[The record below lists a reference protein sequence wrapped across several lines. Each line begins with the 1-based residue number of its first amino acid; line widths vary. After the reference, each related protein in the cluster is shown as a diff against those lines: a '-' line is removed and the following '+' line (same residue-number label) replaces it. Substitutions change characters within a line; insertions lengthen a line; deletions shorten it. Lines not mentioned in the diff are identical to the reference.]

1 MSQKGKHV
9 KKNESSKM
17 NNVNKR
23 KRTSK
28 RKNKRNY
35 NDRDKSFKKKELL
48 NEDEKDSKK
57 VITKSDKNGN
67 KKKSSKK
74 NVFAKIVGNFS
85 KKTHTNRGNS
95 EKKKI
100 KMSPLITKICVFIVV
115 IIIVILVCVNLLNNR
130 KEENAVAQTEEQK
143 EEETIETSSAKEEPI
158 EESVDTNIQQLI
170 TQIRTENDLSV
181 DNFYFFYYNIE
192 QKKYYFYNENAYFT
206 AASTIKV
213 PVVMLYYDKIANG
226 ELSLTDTLTYG
237 SNDYEAGGGTTATDY
252 SVGQNIPISYLL
264 EQTIVNSDNTAL
276 NILIHNIGYTQCKEE
291 LAKYTD
297 IPLIED
303 FYTSNVTNCSYYYDV
318 LQYLYQNQEKYSELI
333 SYMKRSSGGMYL
345 KENLPQYEVAHK
357 YGSYSGYLHDYGIIY
372 GQNTYLIGVF
382 TKGIEN
388 ASDLIAEIGQ
398 RVVECAETPPTTNP
412 TETENVENT
421 QNTEGTEIVQET
433 E

>member
-23 KRTSK
+23 KRASK

-115 IIIVILVCVNLLNNR
+115 IIIVILVCVNLLNNS

-143 EEETIETSSAKEEPI
+143 EEN
-158 EESVDTNIQQLI
+158 VNI
-170 TQIRTENDLSV
+170 V
-181 DNFYFFYYNIE
+181 
-192 QKKYYFYNENAYFT
+192 
-206 AASTIKV
+206 
-213 PVVMLYYDKIANG
+213 
-226 ELSLTDTLTYG
+226 
-237 SNDYEAGGGTTATDY
+237 
-252 SVGQNIPISYLL
+252 
-264 EQTIVNSDNTAL
+264 
-276 NILIHNIGYTQCKEE
+276 TQCDLLDFKMYSLRDILWLKQERIKME
-291 LAKYTD
+291 LPEVVDLTAELK
-297 IPLIED
+297 
-303 FYTSNVTNCSYYYDV
+303 
-318 LQYLYQNQEKYSELI
+318 QEKGIKNLI
-333 SYMKRSSGGMYL
+333 KTMF
-345 KENLPQYEVAHK
+345 HK
-357 YGSYSGYLHDYGIIY
+357 KKI
-372 GQNTYLIGVF
+372 
-382 TKGIEN
+382 
-388 ASDLIAEIGQ
+388 
-398 RVVECAETPPTTNP
+398 
-412 TETENVENT
+412 
-421 QNTEGTEIVQET
+421 
-433 E
+433 